1 MGKFIQF
8 VLLVG
13 GMLIAMSG
21 KTLAAE
27 EMAAGEGTDKKVSV
41 SAQVVDKDGNALAT
55 GKVTVKHS
63 DVQAE
68 TNERG
73 KFSLRVG
80 ESDTLVVFYPGKRK
94 REIGFC
100 GGADGKTF
108 KGKAHLSCD
117 DEVL

>member
-41 SAQVVDKDGNALAT
+41 SVQVVDKEGNALAT

-63 DVQAE
+63 DAQAE
-68 TNERG
+68 TNEESFPSGSARATRWSSFILASGSG
-73 KFSLRVG
+73 KSPCG
-80 ESDTLVVFYPGKRK
+80 TLPTSG
-94 REIGFC
+94 
-100 GGADGKTF
+100 
-108 KGKAHLSCD
+108 L
-117 DEVL
+117 